1 MKIRC
6 LAVDDEKLALELLE
20 DNIAKVPFLELTGTC
35 NSAMEAMDQLGKQP
49 VDLLFL
55 DIQMPDLSG
64 IQLLRSL
71 HSRPMVIF
79 TTAFEKYALEGFDLD
94 VIDYLLKPYSF
105 ERFMRAVNKARD
117 YIEVRGHGA
126 AAEERE
132 AASAPGFLFVRADY
146 KLYRINLN
154 DILYVEG
161 LKDYVKIYTGDKPI
175 LTQTSM
181 KALEEK
187 LPAKDFIRVHRS
199 FIVAF
204 NKIDF
209 VQKHQV
215 TIGRKEIPVSENF
228 REQLFR
234 MITPPQPS
242 PQEGRETPPLP
253 SPEKGR
259 EQF

>member
-6 LAVDDEKLALELLE
+6 LAVDDEKLALDLLE
-20 DNIAKVPFLELTGTC
+20 DNIAKVPFLELTRSC
-35 NSAMEAMDQLGKQP
+35 NSAMEAMDLLGSEP

-64 IQLLRSL
+64 IQMLRSL
-71 HSRPMVIF
+71 HSRPMVIL

-105 ERFMRAVNKARD
+105 ERFLRAVNKARD
-117 YIEVRGHGA
+117 YMEVRGRGTA
-126 AAEERE
+126 SAEDRDPV
-132 AASAPGFLFVRADY
+132 AAPGFLFVRADY

-215 TIGRKEIPVSENF
+215 TVGRKEIPVSENY
-228 REQLFR
+228 RDLLFKQ
-234 MITPPQPS
+234 ITPPQADS
-242 PQEGRETPPLP
+242 PQT
-253 SPEKGR
+253 
-259 EQF
+259 F